1 MKRPD
6 IEYGRRNCTC
16 MRPVT
21 PLSLIIT
28 LILSSFLTPYGSAQD
43 DDKERKEKTSG
54 NTVPAKAAPAP
65 ERTRDSAINDPL
77 IRVLVSK
84 GILNNSEA
92 MSVDSGGTSDEK
104 RERLAEL
111 LLDKGII
118 TSAEFESLK
127 PEPAVAAQEPRQVPG
142 AALQAPAPA
151 PAGTPAPARTQKPV
165 IAMVAPIRALQT
177 DPVRRDGL
185 IPDLRLGSGG
195 KLKLYGFIRASI
207 MHSTSSPL
215 GNDFPLPGF
224 LSDTGPD
231 ASPEFHIKARALRLG
246 ANFEWPDI
254 SPRTAIT
261 GKIEFDF
268 EGSFPRSNN
277 RNIAAIRAS
286 QPSLRL
292 AWGRI
297 DHALS
302 ENTSAFALFGADWTP
317 FGSSTLPNIL
327 EITGLG
333 IGYGTLYERSP
344 QARFG
349 VNLRVPGNKSGLSF
363 QPEFALVLP
372 AFGNLPTEVAD
383 HEGFGERQGVDSGR
397 PEMQGRFVTQ
407 WQLDKAPGVV
417 PAQLIASW
425 VWARRRVIVPRG
437 NVPAAFLP
445 AFPNGAELES
455 DRWGY
460 SLEAQLPTRIATL
473 LVKYYRGADL
483 RFFFANQL
491 FSNFTDSFGLTDTA
505 TGLSIDRSST
515 VTFGM
520 LDGVPQVAPQLPVRG
535 QGGFVNLGIPLSRIF
550 NANPEGR
557 NAGWTAYLHY
567 GIDQAFARDVR
578 RLGIGNRAKSDM
590 LAGTIY
596 YKFNNWLTFGYEQS
610 YYRTRAANS
619 TSAAFGGLPLFRG
632 IPSRQTHNIR
642 SEFATIFSF

>member
-1 MKRPD
+1 
-6 IEYGRRNCTC
+6 
-16 MRPVT
+16 V
-21 PLSLIIT
+21 
-28 LILSSFLTPYGSAQD
+28 
-43 DDKERKEKTSG
+43 
-54 NTVPAKAAPAP
+54 
-65 ERTRDSAINDPL
+65 
-77 IRVLVSK
+77 
-84 GILNNSEA
+84 
-92 MSVDSGGTSDEK
+92 
-104 RERLAEL
+104 
-111 LLDKGII
+111 
-118 TSAEFESLK
+118 
-127 PEPAVAAQEPRQVPG
+127 
-142 AALQAPAPA
+142 
-151 PAGTPAPARTQKPV
+151 
-165 IAMVAPIRALQT
+165 VAPIRALQNN
-177 DPVRRDGL
+177 PVRRDGL

-195 KLKLYGFIRASI
+195 KLKFYGFIRASI

-363 QPEFALVLP
+363 QPEFAFVLP

-425 VWARRRVIVPRG
+425 VWAKRKVIVPRD
-437 NVPAAFLP
+437 NVPAAFLS
-445 AFPNGAELES
+445 AFPNGAELDS

-460 SLEAQLPTRIATL
+460 SLEAQLPTRMATL

-483 RFFFANQL
+483 RFYFANQL
-491 FSNFTDSFGLTDTA
+491 FSNFTDSFGLTNTA

-515 VTFGM
+515 VTFGL

-578 RLGIGNRAKSDM
+578 RFGNRAKSDM

-596 YKFNNWLTFGYEQS
+596 YKFNNWLMFGYEQS
-610 YYRTRAANS
+610 YYRTRAVNS
-619 TSAAFGGLPLFRG
+619 TSEAMGGLPIFRG

>member
-1 MKRPD
+1 
-6 IEYGRRNCTC
+6 

-28 LILSSFLTPYGSAQD
+28 LVLSSFLTPLAAGQNASVQNG
-43 DDKERKEKTSG
+43 DKEHKEKSNG
-54 NTVPAKAAPAP
+54 NTVPAKVMPAP
-65 ERTRDSAINDPL
+65 ERTRDSAISDPL
-77 IRVLVSK
+77 VRVLVSK
-84 GILNNSEA
+84 GILNDSEA
-92 MSVDSGGTSDEK
+92 VSVDGGGTTDEK

-118 TSAEFESLK
+118 TSGEFEALK
-127 PEPAVAAQEPRQVPG
+127 SEMRVAVQEPRQTPG

-151 PAGTPAPARTQKPV
+151 PAPVGTPAPANTQKPV
-165 IAMVAPIRALQT
+165 IAVVAPIRALQN
-177 DPVRRDGL
+177 DPVKRDGL

-195 KLKLYGFIRASI
+195 KLKFYGFIRASI
-207 MHSTSSPL
+207 MHNSSSPY

-224 LSDTGPD
+224 LSDSGPD

-277 RNIAAIRAS
+277 RNIATIRSS

-333 IGYGTLYERSP
+333 IGYGTLYERAP

-349 VNLRVPGNKSGLSF
+349 VNLKVPGNKSGLSF
-363 QPEFALVLP
+363 TPEFALVLP
-372 AFGNLPTEVAD
+372 AYGNLPTDVGNQ
-383 HEGFGERQGVDSGR
+383 EGFGERQGPDSGR
-397 PEMQGRFVTQ
+397 PELQGRFVTQ

-425 VWARRRVIVPRG
+425 VWGKRKVIVLRDD
-437 NVPAAFLP
+437 VPVAYRP
-445 AFPNGAELES
+445 SFPNGAEQES

-473 LVKYYRGADL
+473 LVKYYRGGDL
-483 RFFFANQL
+483 RFYFANQL
-491 FSNFTDSFGLTDTA
+491 FSNFTDSFGLTERA
-505 TGLSIDRSST
+505 MGPSVDRST
-515 VTFGM
+515 NMMFGL
-520 LDGVPQVAPQLPVRG
+520 LDGVPEIAPQRPVRG

-550 NANPEGR
+550 NADPNGR
-557 NAGWTAYLHY
+557 NAGWTVYLHY

-578 RLGIGNRAKSDM
+578 RSGIGNRAKSDM

-632 IPSRQTHNIR
+632 IPSRATHNIR

>member
-1 MKRPD
+1 
-6 IEYGRRNCTC
+6 

-28 LILSSFLTPYGSAQD
+28 LVLSSFLTPLAAGQNAAGQD
-43 DDKERKEKTSG
+43 DDKERKEKTNG
-54 NTVPAKAAPAP
+54 GTVPAKAAPAP
-65 ERTRDSAINDPL
+65 ETKGDSAIKDPL
-77 IRVLVSK
+77 VRVLVSK
-84 GILNNSEA
+84 GILSDSEA
-92 MSVDSGGTSDEK
+92 ISVESGGTADEK

-118 TSAEFESLK
+118 TPAEFETLK
-127 PEPAVAAQEPRQVPG
+127 AEAPVIAQERRQTPG

-151 PAGTPAPARTQKPV
+151 PAATPAPAQAQKPV
-165 IAMVAPIRALQT
+165 IAVVAPIRALQN
-177 DPVRRDGL
+177 DPIKRDGL
-185 IPDLRLGSGG
+185 IPDLKLGSGG
-195 KLKLYGFIRASI
+195 KLKFYGFIRASI
-207 MHSTSSPL
+207 MHNTSSPL

-261 GKIEFDF
+261 GKIELDF

-277 RNIAAIRAS
+277 RNIATIRAS

-297 DHALS
+297 DRALS

-349 VNLRVPGNKSGLSF
+349 VNFKVPGNKSGLSF
-363 QPEFALVLP
+363 TPEFALVLP
-372 AFGNLPTEVAD
+372 AFGNLPTNLAD

-407 WQLDKAPGVV
+407 WQFDKAPGVV

-425 VWARRRVIVPRG
+425 VWAKRKVIVLRG
-437 NVPAAFLP
+437 NVPSAFQS

-491 FSNFTDSFGLTDTA
+491 FSNFTDAFGLTNTA
-505 TGLSIDRSST
+505 SGLSIDGSSN
-515 VTFGM
+515 VTFGL
-520 LDGVPQVAPQLPVRG
+520 LDGVPQVAPQHPVRG

-550 NANPEGR
+550 NADPEGR
-557 NAGWTAYLHY
+557 NAGWTVYLHY

-578 RLGIGNRAKSDM
+578 QFRDVNLLEVPNRAKSDV

-610 YYRTRAANS
+610 YYRTRAANNV
-619 TSAAFGGLPLFRG
+619 GVLPLFRG
-632 IPSRQTHNIR
+632 IPSRQTQNIR

>member
-1 MKRPD
+1 
-6 IEYGRRNCTC
+6 

-28 LILSSFLTPYGSAQD
+28 LVLSSFLTPLAAGQNASVQNG
-43 DDKERKEKTSG
+43 DKEHKEKSNG
-54 NTVPAKAAPAP
+54 NTVPAKVMPAP
-65 ERTRDSAINDPL
+65 ERTRDSAISDPL
-77 IRVLVSK
+77 VRVLVSK
-84 GILNNSEA
+84 GILNDSEA
-92 MSVDSGGTSDEK
+92 VSVDGGGTTDEK

-118 TSAEFESLK
+118 TSGEFEALK
-127 PEPAVAAQEPRQVPG
+127 SEMRVAVQEPRQTPG

-151 PAGTPAPARTQKPV
+151 PAPVGTPAPANTQKPV
-165 IAMVAPIRALQT
+165 IAVVAPIRALQN
-177 DPVRRDGL
+177 DPVKRDGL

-195 KLKLYGFIRASI
+195 KLKFYGFIRASI
-207 MHSTSSPL
+207 MHNSSSPY

-277 RNIAAIRAS
+277 RNIATIRSS

-333 IGYGTLYERSP
+333 IGYGTLYERAP

-349 VNLRVPGNKSGLSF
+349 VNLKVPGNKSGLSF
-363 QPEFALVLP
+363 TPEFALVLP
-372 AFGNLPTEVAD
+372 AYGNLPTDVGNQ
-383 HEGFGERQGVDSGR
+383 EGFGERQGPDSGR
-397 PEMQGRFVTQ
+397 PELQGRFVTQ

-425 VWARRRVIVPRG
+425 VWGKRKVIVLRDD
-437 NVPAAFLP
+437 VPVAYRP
-445 AFPNGAELES
+445 SFPNGAEQES

-473 LVKYYRGADL
+473 LVKYYRGGDL
-483 RFFFANQL
+483 RFYFANQL
-491 FSNFTDSFGLTDTA
+491 FSNFTDSFGLTERA
-505 TGLSIDRSST
+505 MGPSVDRST
-515 VTFGM
+515 NMMFGL
-520 LDGVPQVAPQLPVRG
+520 LDGVPEIAPQRPVRG

-550 NANPEGR
+550 NADPNGR
-557 NAGWTAYLHY
+557 NAGWTVYLHY

-578 RLGIGNRAKSDM
+578 RSGIGNRAKSDM

-632 IPSRQTHNIR
+632 IPSRATHNIR